1 MLSPYFSLEGGDVV
15 VEFTQRR
22 GNHPL
27 PAVSGYGASPDGETS
42 VTVSILGELVPA
54 ESGYLSKPP
63 LEVSTICPC
72 HVGVVKEYDVHSL
85 PRSSTGQKQDAP

>member
-15 VEFTQRR
+15 VEFTQQR

-54 ESGYLSKPP
+54 ESGYLPKPP
-63 LEVSTICPC
+63 GFIVLPTLYRLTGWIPNPC
-72 HVGVVKEYDVHSL
+72 G
-85 PRSSTGQKQDAP
+85 G